1 MFCRDIALK
10 DSDIQFGRALD
21 NLKSSLEANG
31 NCQLGL
37 LAERVSQLAGNV
49 KTSLSVNIGHNEQ
62 RKNDTTMS
70 CAAVKNNGD
79 NIDVAVDWN
88 TSISR
93 DFDEVNKIPK
103 EKVRNA

>member
-1 MFCRDIALK
+1 MGD
-10 DSDIQFGRALD
+10 
-21 NLKSSLEANG
+21 
-31 NCQLGL
+31 
-37 LAERVSQLAGNV
+37 
-49 KTSLSVNIGHNEQ
+49 NEQ
-62 RKNDTTMS
+62 GKNDITIS
-70 CAAVKNNGD
+70 CSADKNNGD